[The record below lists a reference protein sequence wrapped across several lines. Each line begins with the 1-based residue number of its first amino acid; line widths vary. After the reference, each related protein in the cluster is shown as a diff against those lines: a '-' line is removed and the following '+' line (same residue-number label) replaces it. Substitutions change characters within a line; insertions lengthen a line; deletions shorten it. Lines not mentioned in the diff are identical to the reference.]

1 MVDKMNY
8 VYNCNGQEKILT
20 DNQETKVE
28 HGRYFFVVCSVC
40 CNVPV
45 YHMLDRKDIL
55 MNKKLLSVEN
65 TKAALLELEKAEK
78 AFSKGVDTLETNLD
92 ILSLLHTV
100 EEAEKDVRRSF
111 YEDSKD
117 RNTLDNCMLVS
128 IDWLREMVAKH
139 ERASDE

>member
-1 MVDKMNY
+1 M
-8 VYNCNGQEKILT
+8 KI
-20 DNQETKVE
+20 Q
-28 HGRYFFVVCSVC
+28 
-40 CNVPV
+40 
-45 YHMLDRKDIL
+45 
-55 MNKKLLSVEN
+55 KLLSVEN

-78 AFSKGVDTLETNLD
+78 AFSKGVDSLETNQG

-117 RNTLDNCMLVS
+117 RNTLDNCMLVA

-139 ERASDE
+139 ERELK

>member
-1 MVDKMNY
+1 M
-8 VYNCNGQEKILT
+8 KI
-20 DNQETKVE
+20 Q
-28 HGRYFFVVCSVC
+28 
-40 CNVPV
+40 
-45 YHMLDRKDIL
+45 
-55 MNKKLLSVEN
+55 KLLSVEN

-78 AFSKGVDTLETNLD
+78 AFSKGVDTLETNQGLD